1 VPGADVFA
9 EIPLLRI
16 GQVARPHGLR
26 GAIRVVLDN
35 PASASLETIKRLF
48 IESGAGPRGYVL
60 KSATRMGRNAV
71 CLELEGLDSCDAVE
85 NLRGAAVMVAT
96 ADLPPENAGE
106 FYNFRAIGCEVRT
119 LEGRCLGI
127 VTEIFAT
134 GANDVLVVREG
145 SAEVL
150 VPLIDD
156 VVKQM
161 DFDRRVITIDAIPG
175 LLD

>member
-1 VPGADVFA
+1 VAGADVPSK
-9 EIPLLRI
+9 IPLLRI
-16 GQVARPHGLR
+16 GQVARPHGIR
-26 GAIRVVLDN
+26 GAIRVALDN
-35 PASASLETIKRLF
+35 PESTSLETIKQLF
-48 IESGAGPRGYVL
+48 IESGTGPRGYAL
-60 KSATRMGRNAV
+60 KSATRLGRNAV
-71 CLELEGLDSCDAVE
+71 RLELEGLDSCDAAD
-85 NLRGAAVMVAT
+85 NLRGATVMVAT
-96 ADLPPENAGE
+96 ADLPPASTGE
-106 FYNFRAIGCEVRT
+106 FYNFHAIGCEVRT

-127 VTEIFAT
+127 VAEIFAT

-161 DFDRRVITIDAIPG
+161 DFDRQVITIDAIPG

>member
-1 VPGADVFA
+1 VAGADVPS
-9 EIPLLRI
+9 EIQLLRI

-26 GAIRVVLDN
+26 GAIRVALDN
-35 PASASLETIKRLF
+35 PESTSLETIERLF

-71 CLELEGLDSCDAVE
+71 RVELDGLDSCDAAD

-96 ADLPPENAGE
+96 ADLPPESSGE

-119 LEGRCLGI
+119 LEGRCLGT
-127 VTEIFAT
+127 VAAIFAT
-134 GANDVLVVREG
+134 GANDVLVVRDG
-145 SAEVL
+145 SSEVL

-161 DFDRRVITIDAIPG
+161 DFANRAITIDAIPG